1 MPVGATISPLNLSD
15 TFQTW
20 FNRTNTLITDVNTID
35 ITGITPSSAHEDGL
49 TFDFSGSQVQI
60 GFLGVTNM
68 TQDIV
73 FGGNVTFSNIPEGQF
88 VNTVNG
94 STGDVTITVTGVATL
109 GSSQGAVPIY
119 SSSENQYTGVQV
131 YPGQLSEVNHVFG
144 VLGSFTSG
152 FSGGS
157 TTEYTNFVQ
166 YATGGGAV
174 FGLGQS
180 GGSGGGVSQ
189 DYESN
194 AEFGEVELYG
204 FTGAQVGLFQQ
215 HIAYGLSGDA
225 AKTGGFYIRYG
236 DIGGGAASNMGVLFR
251 SGNTLGVQGTP
262 LIALNL
268 EKDTVALGSTSA
280 LAADGFFSLI
290 SPSGDFNRDYNPLT
304 ILGDG
309 QTFAIRHGKAEEIL
323 DIREFGAASPGG
335 TFAYSGASNTGANN
349 TSIQGYGITGNV
361 INRISGKAGG
371 NIGIEIRGTEGS
383 FSVMTNLGVSAGTGD
398 DSQTDTDPIQRIAM
412 NIDRK
417 GNVVIGGKELEDG
430 LIGGPTGHQSY
441 YLGLAAADTPWGH
454 TAGYT
459 ANPATGVGQ
468 VADTAAVLNTYPEHQ
483 YGVTFA
489 GYPDGFGS
497 LNIVSGRLHI
507 KGSAGNTQAFL
518 DGKKQYLFTDGVSCE
533 WRTQD
538 DSTSS
543 TFISNFSGS
552 EGDFAGF
559 LERDLN
565 DGFDHGATYAGYRTG
580 TGVPADQCRLRG
592 TRGTL
597 ECQDGDGNFTTGRA
611 MIRLRL
617 GAEAIPTLP
626 ADANNRRVIIGCG
639 MFVSVDKGA
648 TFVYVD
654 GTGEANTLIAQTEYA
669 NGRMTGAEAIT
680 DAFSPGGQ
688 LLDAGG
694 ALGLHA
700 QKMGMSTT
708 IRSSVEI
715 GVTPITTANLNL
727 MHAVNVPPD
736 GGLVIKFDMYGYNSG
751 SFSGLVNPGLFRP
764 AVLDVNARAIVDFSG
779 SDF

>member
-49 TFDFSGSQVQI
+49 TFDFSGSNVQV

-88 VNTVNG
+88 VHTVNG
-94 STGDVTITVTGVATL
+94 STGNVTITVTGVATL
-109 GSSQGAVPIY
+109 GSSAGAVPVY

-180 GGSGGGVSQ
+180 GGSGGDITA

-194 AEFGEVELYG
+194 AQFGEVELYG

-215 HIAYGLSGDA
+215 HSAYGISGHA

-268 EKDTVALGSTSA
+268 EKDTVALGSTSS

-290 SPSGDFNRDYNPLT
+290 SPSGDFNRNYNPLT

-323 DIREFGAASPGG
+323 DIREFGDASPGSV
-335 TFAYSGASNTGANN
+335 FEYSGASNTGANN

-361 INRISGKAGG
+361 IDRISGKAGG
-371 NIGIEIRGTEGS
+371 NIGVEIRGTDGS
-383 FSVMTNLGVSAGTGD
+383 FSVMTNFGVSAGTGD

-417 GNVVIGGKELEDG
+417 GNVVIGGKEIEDG

-441 YLGLAAADTPWGH
+441 YLGLAAGDAPWGH

-459 ANPATGVGQ
+459 GEQ

-483 YGVTFA
+483 YGVTFE

-497 LNIVSGRLHI
+497 LNIVSGRLHV

-538 DSTSS
+538 DTSS
-543 TFISNFSGS
+543 SVFVSNFSDS
-552 EGDFAGF
+552 PSDS
-559 LERDLN
+559 
-565 DGFDHGATYAGYRTG
+565 G
-580 TGVPADQCRLRG
+580 TIEVSDQSINPVSGEYPGTNLITKGRRG
-592 TRGTL
+592 TF
-597 ECQDGDGNFTTGRA
+597 ECQDGDDNYTTGRA
-611 MIRLRL
+611 VIRLRL
-617 GAEAIPTLP
+617 GTY
-626 ADANNRRVIIGCG
+626 ADQESFAGQGKGNYFGCG
-639 MFVSVDKGA
+639 MFVSTDKGA
-648 TFVYVD
+648 NFEYVD
-654 GTGEANTLIAQTEYA
+654 GSGEDSTASAAAQYTAGKMCGSEIARNSSNTNEGF
-669 NGRMTGAEAIT
+669 N
-680 DAFSPGGQ
+680 
-688 LLDAGG
+688 
-694 ALGLHA
+694 ALGKPA
-700 QKMGMSTT
+700 YKKGMASHMEQG
-708 IRSSVEI
+708 VGI
-715 GVTPITTANLNL
+715 GTGFFNANLV
-727 MHAVNVPPD
+727 HAVNVPSN
-736 GGLVIKFDMYGYNSG
+736 GGLVVKFDL
-751 SFSGLVNPGLFRP
+751 FSVANDGFGTDLANEDHTLYD
-764 AVLDVNARAIVDFSG
+764 LDARLMVEFSG

>member
-49 TFDFSGSQVQI
+49 TFDFSGSNVQI

-88 VNTVNG
+88 VHTVNG
-94 STGDVTITVTGVATL
+94 STGNVTITVTGVATL
-109 GSSQGAVPIY
+109 GSSAGSVPVY

-131 YPGQLSEVNHVFG
+131 YPGQLSEVDHVFG

-157 TTEYTNFVQ
+157 TTEYSNFVQ

-174 FGLGQS
+174 FGLAQS
-180 GGSGGGVSQ
+180 GGSGGDITA

-194 AEFGEVELYG
+194 AQFGEVELYG

-215 HIAYGLSGDA
+215 HSAYGISGHA

-268 EKDTVALGSTSA
+268 EKDTVALGSTSS

-290 SPSGDFNRDYNPLT
+290 SPSGDFNRNYNPLT

-323 DIREFGAASPGG
+323 DIREFGDASPGSV
-335 TFAYSGASNTGANN
+335 FEYSGASNTGANN

-361 INRISGKAGG
+361 IDRISGKAGG
-371 NIGIEIRGTEGS
+371 NIGVEIRGTEGS

-417 GNVVIGGKELEDG
+417 GNVVIGGKEIEDG

-441 YLGLAAADTPWGH
+441 YLGLAAGDAPWGH
-454 TAGYT
+454 TAGYS
-459 ANPATGVGQ
+459 AGAEKV
-468 VADTAAVLNTYPEHQ
+468 VDTQAFLDTYPEHQ
-483 YGVTFA
+483 YGVTFE

-543 TFISNFSGS
+543 TIVSNFSNADSDPG
-552 EGDFAGF
+552 EP

-565 DGFDHGATYAGYRTG
+565 DGVDFGSAYAGYKTP
-580 TGVPADQCRLRG
+580 TGVAASSCRLKG

-597 ECQDGDGNFTTGRA
+597 QCQDGDGNYITGRA
-611 MIRLRL
+611 MIRLRI
-617 GAEAIPTLP
+617 GAEAIPGGNG
-626 ADANNRRVIIGCG
+626 DNRRTLFGCG
-639 MFVSVDKGA
+639 MFVSVDKGSN
-648 TFVYVD
+648 FVYVD
-654 GTGEANTLIAQTEYA
+654 GTGTDSSLAAETEYG
-669 NGRMTGAEAIT
+669 NGRMTGAEAIPIDEQFNLDNQRQAGFNFT
-680 DAFSPGGQ
+680 GQ
-688 LLDAGG
+688 
-694 ALGLHA
+694 HA
-700 QKMGMSTT
+700 QKMGMANSTPQ
-708 IRSSVEI
+708 REGEGPPNQSAS
-715 GVTPITTANLNL
+715 TANLNL
-727 MHAVNVPPD
+727 MHAVNVPAN
-736 GGLVIKFDMYGYNSG
+736 GGLVIKFDIYGYNVG
-751 SFSGLVNPGLFRP
+751 NFANDTAVNSEMRP
-764 AVLDVNARAIVDFSG
+764 SSIDVNARAVVEFQG